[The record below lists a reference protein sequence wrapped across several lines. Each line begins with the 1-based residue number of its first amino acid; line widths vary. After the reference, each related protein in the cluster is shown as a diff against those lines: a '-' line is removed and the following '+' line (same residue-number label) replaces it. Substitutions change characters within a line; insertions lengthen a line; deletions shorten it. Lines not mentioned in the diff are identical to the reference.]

1 MATGRKTGSGGQ
13 RRKGLTG
20 RGPTPR
26 AEDRVYHKAYRGRQ
40 AAGQRSAGR
49 RPPAHDTGSGKG
61 TGTDWV
67 VGRNPVLEAMQ
78 AGMPIRAAYVAE
90 GAEHDRRLRAVFRH
104 AAEHA
109 ISMLQVSRAELDR
122 LTGGAAHQ
130 AVALKLPGYDYL
142 HPDDL
147 LATATSDQTREAL
160 VVALDGITDP
170 HNLGAIARSAA
181 AFGAHGVIIPQRRS
195 ASVTAVAWK
204 ASAGAIARV
213 PVARATNLN
222 RTIGDY
228 RRAGFTA
235 VGLAGEAETGIAG
248 VPGVAGPLLVVIGSE
263 GNGLARLTR
272 ERCDALARIP
282 IAGTIES
289 LNASVAAG
297 IALYEI
303 TRRRGAA

>member
-1 MATGRKTGSGGQ
+1 M
-13 RRKGLTG
+13 
-20 RGPTPR
+20 
-26 AEDRVYHKAYRGRQ
+26 
-40 AAGQRSAGR
+40 
-49 RPPAHDTGSGKG
+49 
-61 TGTDWV
+61 
-67 VGRNPVLEAMQ
+67 
-78 AGMPIRAAYVAE
+78 
-90 GAEHDRRLRAVFRH
+90 
-104 AAEHA
+104 
-109 ISMLQVSRAELDR
+109 
-122 LTGGAAHQ
+122 
-130 AVALKLPGYDYL
+130 
-142 HPDDL
+142 
-147 LATATSDQTREAL
+147 
-160 VVALDGITDP
+160 
-170 HNLGAIARSAA
+170 
-181 AFGAHGVIIPQRRS
+181 RRS

-272 ERCDALARIP
+272 ERCDVLARIP